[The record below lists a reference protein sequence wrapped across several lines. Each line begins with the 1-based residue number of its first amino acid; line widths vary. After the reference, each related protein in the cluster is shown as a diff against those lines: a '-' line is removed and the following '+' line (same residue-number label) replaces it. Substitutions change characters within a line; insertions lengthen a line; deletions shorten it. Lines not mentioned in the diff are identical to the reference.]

1 MKLYLECY
9 SERVRKIA
17 NDLFILL
24 METPIGAITNIHE
37 LPKLPFLKQP
47 RDDVQA
53 EMDFLFEIDE
63 SLSDE
68 EYFIKKQE
76 LWNVEDCLNKIV
88 EKDGRIILDYSA
100 NEGTEVYSQEG
111 GRDFLLLI
119 NNRKKQD
126 CAAREFAKQER
137 IYDVSFAFYWQGMCF
152 YDIKH
157 DPKICV
163 ELRWPLV
170 YVVVEQ
176 NLHVRYSTDEE
187 SVAYAGAPREPLT
200 NHPWGQEI
208 YQSYLERVKQGI
220 GSSYEQRI
228 IASCDNQFSYDAS
241 IPKPMMYRALE
252 EAEAL
257 DMKVDIVPNIEYQTG
272 GSREGQCDG
281 WEYHPEVINK
291 PRCGGFAIM
300 SGRKILD

>member
-9 SERVRKIA
+9 SEKERKIA

-24 METPIGAITNIHE
+24 TETPIGAITNIHE
-37 LPKLPFLKQP
+37 LPWLPLLKQP

-53 EMDFLFEIDE
+53 EMDILFEIDE

-76 LWNVEDCLNKIV
+76 LWGVEECLNKIV

-100 NEGTEVYSQEG
+100 SEGTEAYSQEG
-111 GRDFLLLI
+111 VRDFLLLI
-119 NNRKKQD
+119 NNRRKQD
-126 CAAREFAKQER
+126 CAAREFAKQEG

-152 YDIKH
+152 YNIEH
-157 DPKICV
+157 DPKIV
-163 ELRWPLV
+163 VDLRWPRV

-187 SVAYAGAPREPLT
+187 SVAYEGAHREPFT

-257 DMKVDIVPNIEYQTG
+257 DMKVDIVPNIEYQPG

-281 WEYHPEVINK
+281 LEYHPEVINK
-291 PRCGGFAIM
+291 PR
-300 SGRKILD
+300 RYKK